1 MSTLITIIFCAVYFG
16 ITVFLCRG
24 LSVKTRD
31 LCMCG
36 IVIALTLVLESIRIP
51 LPTGATIPFASML
64 PLMFLAVYNYKLAFL
79 GGWVA
84 AIMALIL
91 IPGWQPVHWGQI
103 FVEHLVCFSCIGY
116 TGIFG
121 VKTKWRLLLG
131 IVLASVL
138 KLCGHTL
145 SGVLFFSQNAWDGWG
160 AWGYSLGYNIS
171 QNVPLAILCGAV
183 FLSIPLKTIHQI
195 TKVRTEYGKNN

>member
-1 MSTLITIIFCAVYFG
+1 MNTM
-16 ITVFLCRG
+16 ITVLFTLTYFAVTAWLCRG
-24 LSVKTRD
+24 LVVKTKD
-31 LCMCG
+31 LCLCG
-36 IVIALTLVLESIRIP
+36 IVAALTLILECIQIP
-51 LPTGATIPFASML
+51 LPTGAAIPLASML
-64 PLMFLAVYNYKLAFL
+64 PLMILSVYNYRLSFL
-79 GGWVA
+79 CGWVVG
-84 AIMALIL
+84 IMALFFV
-91 IPGWQPVHWGQI
+91 PGWQPVHWGQI

-121 VKTKWRLLLG
+121 SRTKGKLFCG

-160 AWGYSLGYNIS
+160 AWGYSLIYNIS

-195 TKVRTEYGKNN
+195 TKERN